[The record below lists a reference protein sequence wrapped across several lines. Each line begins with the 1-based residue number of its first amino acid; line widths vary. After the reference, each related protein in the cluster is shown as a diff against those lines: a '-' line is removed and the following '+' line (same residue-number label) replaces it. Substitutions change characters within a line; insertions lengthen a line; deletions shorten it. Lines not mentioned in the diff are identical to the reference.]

1 MRFLLDDFEKI
12 VCAVIFIVM
21 TVLGFANVVVRYLTS
36 YSFAST
42 QEVLLNGFLLMT
54 VFGAAIAA
62 RRGEHLAVTLLS
74 DILPEGARKAV
85 ILFATALSVGLLVLS
100 AWYSADLLFNQY
112 VSGVTSPGRIRVVHR
127 RWGDGRRGMPHPT
140 RQAKVF
146 LAVRTPDRPT
156 MGNISPAL
164 RARRQ

>member
-62 RRGEHLAVTLLS
+62 RRGEHLAVTLVS
-74 DILPEGARKAV
+74 DILPAGARKVV
-85 ILFATALSVGLLVLS
+85 IVFAMALSVALLALS
-100 AWYSADLLFNQY
+100 AWYCADLLVNQY
-112 VSGVTSPGRIRVVHR
+112 ASGVTSPGLGLPAWYYSLALPFGFLLIAFRLIQSAI
-127 RWGDGRRGMPHPT
+127 GDL
-140 RQAKVF
+140 RQGG
-146 LAVRTPDRPT
+146 DR
-156 MGNISPAL
+156 A
-164 RARRQ
+164 

>member
-112 VSGVTSPGRIRVVHR
+112 VSGVTSPGLGLPAWYYSLGVPL
-127 RWGDGRRGMPHPT
+127 G
-140 RQAKVF
+140 F
-146 LAVRTPDRPT
+146 LL
-156 MGNISPAL
+156 IAL
-164 RARRQ
+164 RLIQSMIGDFREGGDRA

>member
-36 YSFAST
+36 YSFAAT

-74 DILPEGARKAV
+74 DILPAGARKAV
-85 ILFATALSVGLLVLS
+85 IFFATALSVGLVLRRSSLQPICQRRHLAGARLAGLVLFACRS
-100 AWYSADLLFNQY
+100 LRLSSDRGSAD
-112 VSGVTSPGRIRVVHR
+112 P
-127 RWGDGRRGMPHPT
+127 
-140 RQAKVF
+140 
-146 LAVRTPDRPT
+146 VRTRRCSGWWRPCL
-156 MGNISPAL
+156 ISIPA
-164 RARRQ
+164 R

>member
-36 YSFAST
+36 YSFAAT

-74 DILPEGARKAV
+74 DILPAGARKAV
-85 ILFATALSVGLLVLS
+85 IFFATALSVGLLVLS

-112 VSGVTSPGRIRVVHR
+112 ASGVTSPGLGLPA
-127 RWGDGRRGMPHPT
+127 WYYS
-140 RQAKVF
+140 
-146 LAVRTPDRPT
+146 LAVPFGFLLIAVRL
-156 MGNISPAL
+156 IQSAL
-164 RARRQ
+164 GDVRDGGDYA